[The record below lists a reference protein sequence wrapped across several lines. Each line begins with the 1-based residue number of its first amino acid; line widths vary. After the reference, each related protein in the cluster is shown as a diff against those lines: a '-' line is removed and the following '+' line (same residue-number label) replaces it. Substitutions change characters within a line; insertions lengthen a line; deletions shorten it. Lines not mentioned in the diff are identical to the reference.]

1 MCVCVYVCV
10 CVCVCEMCVCIDIWL
25 ERIMPGGQSYNH
37 HEKADEI
44 RVELS
49 KLENLLQVSFASY

>member
-1 MCVCVYVCV
+1 MCVCVCK
-10 CVCVCEMCVCIDIWL
+10 DIWL

-49 KLENLLQVSFASY
+49 KLENLLQVSFAS